1 MTEVFA
7 IAIGGALGALAR
19 YGLGGVIT
27 AMAGTAF
34 PWATLVINVVGSF
47 AIGVLVVVFIEQQQG
62 SLALRSGLMVG
73 LLGAFTTFS
82 TFSLQTLGLIQ
93 DGRLI
98 SALLYILG
106 SVTLGLC
113 AVVVGIF
120 VTRHLT
126 G

>member
-47 AIGVLVVVFIEQQQG
+47 AIGVL
-62 SLALRSGLMVG
+62 A
-73 LLGAFTTFS
+73 LLGCCW
-82 TFSLQTLGLIQ
+82 I
-93 DGRLI
+93 GRWLMCRDVRQLRRA
-98 SALLYILG
+98 SHRELG
-106 SVTLGLC
+106 S
-113 AVVVGIF
+113 
-120 VTRHLT
+120 
-126 G
+126 